1 MSKTLWKGS
10 ALLAPVP
17 AALVTCGTSEKP
29 NVLTI
34 GWTGIVCTR
43 PPMTYI
49 SVRPER
55 FSHDIIK
62 ESGEFVI
69 NLTTSAMCRQT
80 DYCGVKSG
88 RDTNKIA
95 DCGFNLIPSQK
106 LSVPIIEQCPVSL
119 ECRVT
124 ESKPLGSHTMFL
136 AEIIGIDVDDKYIDS
151 KGKLN
156 LQQCGL
162 AAYAHGE
169 YFALGR
175 KLGDFEFVLR
185 LHDDS
190 LSKLL
195 SIIFGQQRYV
205 EIYYSIWSRTLSSEN
220 PKLAVIFTYYTLDLF
235 KFRKR
240 THTLCFSFLFMKR
253 LPQRTDNYKSRYRY

>member
-1 MSKTLWKGS
+1 MPKQFWKGS

-17 AALVTCGTSEKP
+17 AALVTCGTPENP

-55 FSHDIIK
+55 FSHDIIRD
-62 ESGEFVI
+62 SGEFVI
-69 NLTTSAMCRQT
+69 NLTTSAMVRQV
-80 DYCGVKSG
+80 DFCGVKSG
-88 RDTNKIA
+88 KNTDKFA
-95 DCGFNLIPSQK
+95 ACGFHPIPANSVSAPLI
-106 LSVPIIEQCPVSL
+106 EECPVAL

-124 ESKPLGSHTMFL
+124 ESKLLGSHTMFL
-136 AEIIGIDVDDKYIDS
+136 AEIVGVDADERFIDS

-175 KLGDFEFVLR
+175 KLGDFGFSV
-185 LHDDS
+185 
-190 LSKLL
+190 
-195 SIIFGQQRYV
+195 
-205 EIYYSIWSRTLSSEN
+205 
-220 PKLAVIFTYYTLDLF
+220 
-235 KFRKR
+235 RKKKKPR
-240 THTLCFSFLFMKR
+240 KPVAPGR
-253 LPQRTDNYKSRYRY
+253 K

>member
-1 MSKTLWKGS
+1 MPKQFWKGS

-17 AALVTCGTSEKP
+17 AALVTCGTLDTP

-55 FSHDIIK
+55 YSHDIIK
-62 ESGEFVI
+62 NSGEFVI
-69 NLTTSAMCRQT
+69 NLTTSAMVRTT
-80 DYCGVKSG
+80 DFCGVKSG
-88 RDTNKIA
+88 RDINKFEA
-95 DCGFNLIPSQK
+95 CNLHIVTAQK
-106 LSVPIIEQCPVSL
+106 VSAPVIEECPVSL

-124 ESKPLGSHTMFL
+124 ESKLLGSHTMFL
-136 AEIIGIDVDDKYIDS
+136 AEIVGIDVDERYIDS

-175 KLGDFEFVLR
+175 KLGDF
-185 LHDDS
+185 
-190 LSKLL
+190 
-195 SIIFGQQRYV
+195 G
-205 EIYYSIWSRTLSSEN
+205 YS
-220 PKLAVIFTYYTLDLF
+220 V
-235 KFRKR
+235 RKKKKHR
-240 THTLCFSFLFMKR
+240 NNNK
-253 LPQRTDNYKSRYRY
+253 

>member
-1 MSKTLWKGS
+1 MAKQFWKGS

-17 AALVTCGTSEKP
+17 AALVTCGTMEKP

-34 GWTGIVCTR
+34 GWTGICCTK

-55 FSHDIIK
+55 FSHDIIMD
-62 ESGEFVI
+62 SGEFVI
-69 NLTTSAMCRQT
+69 NLTTSAMVRQT
-80 DYCGVKSG
+80 DFCGVKSG
-88 RDTNKIA
+88 RDINKLEK
-95 DCGFNLIPSQK
+95 CGFHIVPSQK
-106 LSVPIIEQCPVSL
+106 ISVPVIEECPVSL

-124 ESKPLGSHTMFL
+124 ETKLLGSHTMFL
-136 AEIIGIDVDDKYIDS
+136 AEIVGVDVDEKYIDS

-175 KLGDFEFVLR
+175 KLGDF
-185 LHDDS
+185 
-190 LSKLL
+190 
-195 SIIFGQQRYV
+195 G
-205 EIYYSIWSRTLSSEN
+205 YS
-220 PKLAVIFTYYTLDLF
+220 V
-235 KFRKR
+235 RKKKK
-240 THTLCFSFLFMKR
+240 HK
-253 LPQRTDNYKSRYRY
+253 K

>member
-1 MSKTLWKGS
+1 MSKQFWKGS
-10 ALLAPVP
+10 SLLAPVP

-55 FSHDIIK
+55 FSHDIIRD
-62 ESGEFVI
+62 SGEFVI
-69 NLTTSAMCRQT
+69 NLTTSAMVKQT
-80 DYCGVKSG
+80 DFCGVKSG
-88 RDTNKIA
+88 RDVNKFEV
-95 DCGFNLIPSQK
+95 CGFHTAPAVKVTAPLI
-106 LSVPIIEQCPVSL
+106 EECPVSL

-124 ESKPLGSHTMFL
+124 ETKLLGSHTMFL
-136 AEIIGIDVDDKYIDS
+136 AEIVGVDVDEKYIDS

-175 KLGDFEFVLR
+175 KLGDFGFSV
-185 LHDDS
+185 
-190 LSKLL
+190 
-195 SIIFGQQRYV
+195 
-205 EIYYSIWSRTLSSEN
+205 
-220 PKLAVIFTYYTLDLF
+220 
-235 KFRKR
+235 RKK
-240 THTLCFSFLFMKR
+240 KR
-253 LPQRTDNYKSRYRY
+253 SHKGSNAQK

>member
-1 MSKTLWKGS
+1 MAKQFWKGS

-17 AALVTCGTSEKP
+17 AALVTCGTIESP

-55 FSHDIIK
+55 YSHDIIRD
-62 ESGEFVI
+62 SGEFVI
-69 NLTTSAMCRQT
+69 NLTTSAMVKET
-80 DYCGVKSG
+80 DFCGVRSG
-88 RDTNKIA
+88 RGVHKFEHCDFHA
-95 DCGFNLIPSQK
+95 
-106 LSVPIIEQCPVSL
+106 VPEEKVAAPLLEECPVSL

-124 ESKPLGSHTMFL
+124 ESKLLGSHTMFL
-136 AEIIGIDVDDKYIDS
+136 AEIIGVDVDERYIDS

-175 KLGDFEFVLR
+175 KLGDFGFSV
-185 LHDDS
+185 
-190 LSKLL
+190 K
-195 SIIFGQQRYV
+195 
-205 EIYYSIWSRTLSSEN
+205 
-220 PKLAVIFTYYTLDLF
+220 K
-235 KFRKR
+235 KKR
-240 THTLCFSFLFMKR
+240 RPRRIEDKR
-253 LPQRTDNYKSRYRY
+253 

>member
-1 MSKTLWKGS
+1 MKGAIMPKQFWKGS

-17 AALVTCGTSEKP
+17 AALVTCGSPEKP

-34 GWTGIVCTR
+34 GWTGIICTR

-55 FSHDIIK
+55 YSYGLIM
-62 ESGEFVI
+62 ERGEFAI
-69 NLTTSAMCRQT
+69 NLTTSAMCRET
-80 DYCGVKSG
+80 DFCGVRSG
-88 RDTNKIA
+88 RDVDKFA
-95 DCGFNLIPSQK
+95 HCGLHISPAHEIC
-106 LSVPIIEQCPVSL
+106 VPIIDECPVSL

-124 ESKPLGSHTMFL
+124 ETKELGSHTMFL
-136 AEIIGIDVDDKYIDS
+136 AEIVGIDVDERFIDS

-175 KLGDFEFVLR
+175 KLGDFGFSVR
-185 LHDDS
+185 KKKKH
-190 LSKLL
+190 KPQKP
-195 SIIFGQQRYV
+195 I
-205 EIYYSIWSRTLSSEN
+205 TSSG
-220 PKLAVIFTYYTLDLF
+220 
-235 KFRKR
+235 R
-240 THTLCFSFLFMKR
+240 
-253 LPQRTDNYKSRYRY
+253 

>member
-1 MSKTLWKGS
+1 MAKQFWKGS

-17 AALVTCGTSEKP
+17 AALVTCGTMEKP

-34 GWTGIVCTR
+34 GWTGICCTR

-69 NLTTSAMCRQT
+69 NLTTSAMVKQT
-80 DYCGVKSG
+80 DFCGVKSG
-88 RDTNKIA
+88 RDMNKIEK
-95 DCGFNLIPSQK
+95 CNFHLVESHKLNVPLI
-106 LSVPIIEQCPVSL
+106 EECPVSL
-119 ECRVT
+119 ECRVV
-124 ESKPLGSHTMFL
+124 EVKPLGSHTMFL
-136 AEIIGIDVDDKYIDS
+136 AEIIGVDVDEKFIDS

-162 AAYAHGE
+162 MAYAHGE

-175 KLGDFEFVLR
+175 KLGDF
-185 LHDDS
+185 
-190 LSKLL
+190 
-195 SIIFGQQRYV
+195 G
-205 EIYYSIWSRTLSSEN
+205 YS
-220 PKLAVIFTYYTLDLF
+220 V
-235 KFRKR
+235 RKK
-240 THTLCFSFLFMKR
+240 KR
-253 LPQRTDNYKSRYRY
+253 NK